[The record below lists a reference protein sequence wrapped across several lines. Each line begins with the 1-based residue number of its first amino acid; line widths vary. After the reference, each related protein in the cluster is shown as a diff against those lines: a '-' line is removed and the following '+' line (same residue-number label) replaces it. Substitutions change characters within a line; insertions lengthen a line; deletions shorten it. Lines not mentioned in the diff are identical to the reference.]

1 MGRSKRLP
9 EGWVN
14 LKMNRQE
21 TKNGLILI
29 LIPILAVIVI
39 AGIFLYVKK
48 FKNESILGINYTND
62 VDYQEFHNGYSPIL
76 ENQVDL
82 DPGFGEND

>member
-21 TKNGLILI
+21 TKNGLILV
-29 LIPILAVIVI
+29 LIPILAAIVIV
-39 AGIFLYVKK
+39 GIFLYVKK
-48 FKNESILGINYTND
+48 FKNESILGINYIND
-62 VDYQEFHNGYSPIL
+62 VDYQQFHNGYSPIL
-76 ENQVDL
+76 ENEVDL
-82 DPGFGEND
+82 DPGFAEGD